1 MNSDAILSSGFF
13 LLGVIFLIAL
23 IIGVTLIIRDVV
35 CWYWKI
41 NEIVSLLQEMTQI
54 SKAQKEIQIQT
65 LAFIKAA
72 QKET

>member
-13 LLGVIFLIAL
+13 LLGVTFLIAL

-41 NEIVSLLQEMTQI
+41 NEMVSLLQEMTQL
-54 SKAQKEIQIQT
+54 SKDQKEIQIQT
-65 LAFIKAA
+65 LAFIKAV